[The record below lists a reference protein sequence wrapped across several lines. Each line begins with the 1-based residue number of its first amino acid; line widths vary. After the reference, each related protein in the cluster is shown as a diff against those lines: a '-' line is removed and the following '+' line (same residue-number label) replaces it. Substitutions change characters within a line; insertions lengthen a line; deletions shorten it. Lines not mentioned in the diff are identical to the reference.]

1 VHRYDFGCVEAC
13 FYRICSLGF
22 LISLFK
28 HAAGVPT
35 RLRIVISFTK
45 SWERVLLLFLFL
57 QVFARGQQQLR
68 SRRESTGSD
77 QATQPDSARRS
88 DAADASAMESSS
100 RTSSPLPSSELSA
113 AGCAVLWED
122 FPRHLRRSPT
132 PSSSSESSGT
142 TADTFLLEDV
152 SSSVFL
158 HFLVLE

>member
-1 VHRYDFGCVEAC
+1 MRAC
-13 FYRICSLGF
+13 F
-22 LISLFK
+22 
-28 HAAGVPT
+28 AP
-35 RLRIVISFTK
+35 
-45 SWERVLLLFLFL
+45 FLFL

-77 QATQPDSARRS
+77 QATQP

-158 HFLVLE
+158 QFLALECLGLVINGMVIPLSVGGPAACSGFI